1 MRQTGVKSGGQS
13 EERCGLCMWTVPN
26 CLRRDL
32 MRGINLPDS
41 DTEWMAGEGQSVIRI
56 MKANM
61 KIKI

>member
-1 MRQTGVKSGGQS
+1 
-13 EERCGLCMWTVPN
+13 
-26 CLRRDL
+26 

-41 DTEWMAGEGQSVIRI
+41 DTEWMAGEGQGVIRI